1 MTADNGRLEAR
12 AWPREGTPLQVRLG
26 ADPALAQSL
35 ARALTRNDLV
45 VAAPVRLIGGSAV
58 TALPPEDGRVML
70 FWESPAGRGSLAA
83 QLQDHD
89 RHDWVLRPLGPGQLQ
104 QRRAA
109 VREKVRLPMTFTAG
123 AAEVPGHTVDIS
135 ETGLRAVL
143 VSEPPTDRA
152 TVVHL
157 TLDGVDLSVPF
168 VVLRC
173 EQTDSGTWVVTG
185 RFNHSP
191 RVADVIRRY
200 VFTRQRQAI
209 RRGL

>member
-1 MTADNGRLEAR
+1 MTAGTSRLGGR

-35 ARALTRNDLV
+35 ARAVTRDDLLV
-45 VAAPVRLIGGSAV
+45 SAPVRLIGGSAV
-58 TALPPEDGRVML
+58 TAPPPEDGHLML
-70 FWESPAGRGSLAA
+70 FWESSAGRGSLAA
-83 QLQDHD
+83 LLQDHG
-89 RHDWVLRPLGPGQLQ
+89 RHDWLLHPLGPGELQ
-104 QRRAA
+104 QRRGA

-123 AAEVPGHTVDIS
+123 DREIPGHTVDIS
-135 ETGLRAVL
+135 ETGLRALL
-143 VSEPPTDRA
+143 VDEPPTGHS

-173 EQTDSGTWVVTG
+173 EQADSGAWVVTG
-185 RFNHSP
+185 RFSSSP
-191 RVADVIRRY
+191 RLADIIRRY